1 MSYETATVTLP
12 DGKVIEYVNRPG
24 GAVTAVLVHGYAD
37 SWYSFKGVLDY
48 LPKEFTAWA
57 LSLPGHGG
65 SSKPERGYSIP
76 GYAKD
81 VLSFMDAKRIAEA
94 VIVGHSMGSFIAQ
107 EIALSAPA
115 RVAKMILIASADTA
129 DNAVLRDLHRQTLEL
144 KDPVPAT
151 FAQEFQGDTCINPI
165 DPAMSLE
172 RIVEESR
179 KLPAH
184 VWVSALAG
192 LIDYRSAGF
201 DATEL
206 NALRVPTLVLGG
218 RLDNIFVA
226 SSQERLAQALPRAEI
241 WLDPDSG
248 HSINWESPERT
259 ARQIADFAL
268 SA

>member
-1 MSYETATVTLP
+1 M
-12 DGKVIEYVNRPG
+12 R
-24 GAVTAVLVHGYAD
+24 
-37 SWYSFKGVLDY
+37 
-48 LPKEFTAWA
+48 
-57 LSLPGHGG
+57 
-65 SSKPERGYSIP
+65 
-76 GYAKD
+76 
-81 VLSFMDAKRIAEA
+81 
-94 VIVGHSMGSFIAQ
+94 
-107 EIALSAPA
+107 
-115 RVAKMILIASADTA
+115 LIASADTA

-144 KDPVPAT
+144 KDPVPAA
-151 FAQEFQGDTCINPI
+151 FAQEFQGDTCINPV